1 MAARRLLH
9 GRRRNLAGNVAARIA
24 GLAAL
29 FVATLIVARA
39 GGPAVVGIYAL
50 LRVLP
55 SLVGMIFSSGLPVA
69 IAYFLAGPSRDDRR
83 LPLTVV
89 AMAFAGGAAGT
100 ALWAAAA
107 PLIRPLLFPDLS
119 LVLVMVAGLA
129 VLSRL
134 VAITAKSCS
143 QGSEDLPG
151 ANRVIVMEELM
162 FLPAYALV
170 WGGGLRGNAAVV
182 AAVLL
187 ADAATLSLAWARLV
201 RRGFFRNAAPP
212 SRELAR
218 RIASYGARAQV
229 GGAITQLNLRLDFV
243 LLSILAGPAVLGIYA
258 IASKFA
264 ELLKILG
271 MALTY
276 VLYPQFAKEGRVKAT
291 SRARSLLPK
300 AALLTG
306 GTAVPLWIAAS
317 FVIPAFYG
325 SDFEP
330 AITPARIILVGLAL
344 EGVAGVISAFLY
356 GVGRPGLNS
365 SAMAVGLVATIVLDL
380 LLIPRFGAVGA
391 AAASAVAYATVTLT
405 LGYFFW
411 RVGRSDPAGGLEE
424 RTLAGADAR

>member
-1 MAARRLLH
+1 MIAARRLLH
-9 GRRRNLAGNVAARIA
+9 GRRRLLAGNVAARIA
-24 GLAAL
+24 GLASL

-69 IAYFLAGPSRDDRR
+69 VAYFLAGPSRDDRR

-89 AMAFAGGAAGT
+89 AMAFVGGAAGA

-107 PLIRPLLFPDLS
+107 PLLRPLLFPDLS

-129 VLSRL
+129 VLTRL

-170 WGGGLRGNAAVV
+170 WGAGLRGYAAVV
-182 AAVLL
+182 AALLL
-187 ADAATLSLAWARLV
+187 ADAATLLLAWSRLV
-201 RRGFFRNAAPP
+201 RRGFFRDAAAP
-212 SRELAR
+212 SRKLAR
-218 RIASYGARAQV
+218 RIAAYGARAQV
-229 GGAITQLNLRLDFV
+229 GGVVTQLNLRLDFV

-276 VLYPQFAKEGRVKAT
+276 VLYPQFAREGRATAT

-306 GTAVPLWIAAS
+306 GTALPLWIAAS
-317 FVIPAFYG
+317 LVIPAFYG
-325 SDFEP
+325 DDFEP
-330 AITPARIILVGLAL
+330 AITPARIILLGLAL

-411 RVGRSDPAGGLEE
+411 RVGREDPGALDE
-424 RTLAGADAR
+424 RTLARADAR